1 MVRDPPKRY
10 VTVDVFTDSP
20 FSGNPLA
27 VVLDARGLSAAQM
40 QAIARE
46 FNYSESAFVLPAKSP
61 EHTAQVRIFTPTAEI
76 PFAGHPNIGTAFALA
91 HEGLLGGTSRV
102 VFEEAAGLVPLD
114 ILTEGGLAV
123 GAELTAPEALTL
135 RGEVPVQ
142 TVADCLG
149 LDAAQIVTS
158 VHGPQVVSVGLPF
171 LVVEL
176 GTREALRSTRP
187 HMPAFA
193 RLPQIDGVK
202 SIYAYTRDTA
212 TDAPPCDL
220 QARMFS
226 PFDGIGEDPATG
238 SATAAVA
245 ALLAHSKAGAG
256 AEADVTLRIRQGV
269 DMGRPSLLF
278 ARGYE
283 RDGAAGAKIGGRCV
297 LMMRGSVE
305 ASFA

>member
-1 MVRDPPKRY
+1 MVRASPWKY
-10 VTVDVFTDSP
+10 VTVDVFTESP

-27 VVLDARGLSAAQM
+27 VVLDARGLSSSQM

-46 FNYSESAFVLPAKSP
+46 FNYSESAFVLPAQSP
-61 EHTAQVRIFTPTAEI
+61 EHTARVRIFTPTAEI

-91 HEGLLGGTSRV
+91 YEDLLGGAHRV

-114 ILTEGGLAV
+114 ILTRDGLAV

-142 TVADCLG
+142 AVADCLALG
-149 LDAAQIVTS
+149 AEQIATS
-158 VHGPQVVSVGLPF
+158 VHVPQVVSVGLPF

-176 GTREALRSTRP
+176 CTREALRAIRP

-193 RLPQIDGVK
+193 GLPEIDGVK

-212 TDAPPCDL
+212 ADTPACDL

-226 PFDGIGEDPATG
+226 PFDGVGEDPATG

-245 ALLAHSKAGAG
+245 ALLAHLEAGAD
-256 AEADVTLRIRQGV
+256 AEVTLRISQGV
-269 DMGRPSLLF
+269 DMGRPSLLL
-278 ARGYE
+278 ARGYKHA
-283 RDGAAGAKIGGRCV
+283 GSAGAKIGGRCV

-305 ASFA
+305 ISST